1 MRDLLVT
8 SGLASREARNVE
20 GIRAEKERER
30 VFSQAGSKNE
40 NVLDLTQGSKAD
52 FTARN
57 ITAHLRGT
65 TFLFRG
71 ALIFICLDCRAI
83 SSIHEAKFFSSV
95 V

>member
-1 MRDLLVT
+1 MVT

-30 VFSQAGSKNE
+30 VFTQAGSKNE

-65 TFLFRG
+65 TFLLRG

-83 SSIHEAKFFSSV
+83 SSIQEAV
-95 V
+95 

>member
-1 MRDLLVT
+1 MVT

-30 VFSQAGSKNE
+30 VFTQAGSKNE

-65 TFLFRG
+65 TTFLLRG

-83 SSIHEAKFFSSV
+83 SSIQEAV
-95 V
+95 